1 MTAISKRKEKAFIVK
16 SQVLNTAGKSEIRS
30 AHFNRDIT
38 ISIIL

>member
-16 SQVLNTAGKSEIRS
+16 FQVLNATEKSEIRS
-30 AHFNRDIT
+30 AYFNRDIT